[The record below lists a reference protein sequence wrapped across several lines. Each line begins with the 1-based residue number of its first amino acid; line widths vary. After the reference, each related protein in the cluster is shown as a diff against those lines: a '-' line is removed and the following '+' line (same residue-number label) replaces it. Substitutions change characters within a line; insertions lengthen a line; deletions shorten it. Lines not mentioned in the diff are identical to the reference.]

1 MSKGFDDCL
10 VDALAK
16 ALGDGSV
23 FSLASILAS
32 VSGFG
37 LSCESGF
44 GFSGGFSTTL
54 VLTGGS
60 GASSAKGLG
69 GGGLTGGC
77 GGAGVS
83 AALTGG
89 CGGSGGVG
97 VSSTRRRSGGGSG
110 GVGGGGSA

>member
-1 MSKGFDDCL
+1 MHRARPRARATSARNAASAGVAPITDASASLVWPIILAIALMSKGFDDCL

-60 GASSAKGLG
+60 GASSAK
-69 GGGLTGGC
+69 
-77 GGAGVS
+77 
-83 AALTGG
+83 
-89 CGGSGGVG
+89 
-97 VSSTRRRSGGGSG
+97 
-110 GVGGGGSA
+110 